1 MQKHTRIAFNGYMAN
16 QAKINEVDSATETF
30 TVAPTPAQKL
40 EKAIQESNRFLTKIN
55 IIPVDEPEGEAIL
68 LGVNGPTASRTK
80 TDAATG
86 KKRKPR
92 DVSALS
98 KDTYACKK
106 TNFDTA
112 FPYAKLDAWAK
123 FPEFQTML
131 SGSIAVQQ
139 GLDRI
144 MIGFNGTSVADDT
157 DLDANPMLEDVNI
170 GWLEKIRL
178 RAPDRVINEGAT
190 AGKVRIG
197 ANVKS
202 AANPTGTDDYQTLDG
217 LVFDAVQLLEPW
229 HRKRKDLVVIVDP
242 QLLHEKQL
250 KAVEKGAESNVEE
263 NAADEVV
270 TKGRLGGLPIELD
283 APFFIDGGVLITPLS
298 NLSIYVQSGKRRR
311 HIRDEPD
318 FDQVADYQSSNEAY
332 VIEDFGAIALV
343 ENIEKV

>member
-1 MQKHTRIAFNGYMAN
+1 MQKHTRLAFNGYMAN
-16 QAKINEVDSATETF
+16 QAKINEVDSATEAF

-40 EKAIQESNRFLTKIN
+40 ETAIQESNSFLKKIN

-80 TDAATG
+80 TNPSTG
-86 KKRKPR
+86 AKRKPR

-123 FPEFQTML
+123 FKDFQTRL
-131 SGSIAVQQ
+131 SGSIAVRQ

-157 DLDANPMLEDVNI
+157 DLDTNPLLQDVNI
-170 GWLEKIRL
+170 GWLEKIRT
-178 RAPDRVINEGAT
+178 RAPDRVISEGVESSGKVTVGAT
-190 AGKVRIG
+190 G
-197 ANVKS
+197 
-202 AANPTGTDDYQTLDG
+202 DYKTLDG
-217 LVFDAVQLLEPW
+217 LVFDAVQLLDPW
-229 HRKRKDLVVIVDP
+229 HQKRSDLVVIVDP
-242 QLLHEKQL
+242 KLLHEKKL
-250 KAVEKGAESNVEE
+250 KAVEKGVASNQEE
-263 NAADEVV
+263 NAADEILK
-270 TKGRLGGLPIELD
+270 KGRLGGLPIEHD
-283 APFFIDGGVLITPLS
+283 APFFIDGGVLITPLD

-318 FDQVADYQSSNEAY
+318 YDQVADYQSSNEAY
-332 VIEDFGAIALV
+332 VVEDFGAIALV

>member
-16 QAKINEVDSATETF
+16 QAKINEVESATETF

-80 TDAATG
+80 TDPATG

-112 FPYAKLDAWAK
+112 FPYVKLDAWAK

-144 MIGFNGTSVADDT
+144 MIGFNGTSAQDDT
-157 DLDANPMLEDVNI
+157 DLAANPMLEDVNI
-170 GWLEKIRL
+170 GWLQKVRVG
-178 RAPDRVINEGAT
+178 APDQVISEGEAV
-190 AGKVRIG
+190 AGKVTVG
-197 ANVKS
+197 A
-202 AANPTGTDDYQTLDG
+202 TGDYKTLDG
-217 LVFDAVQLLEPW
+217 LVFDAIQLLAPW

-270 TKGRLGGLPIELD
+270 TKARLGGLPIELD

>member
-1 MQKHTRIAFNGYMAN
+1 MQKNTRIAFNGYLAT
-16 QAKINEVDSATETF
+16 QAKINEVESATVTY

-40 EKAIQESNRFLTKIN
+40 EKAIQESNAFLSKIN

-80 TDAATG
+80 TDPSTG

-131 SGSIAVQQ
+131 SGAIAVQQ

-144 MIGFNGTSVADDT
+144 MIGFNGTSAQDDT
-157 DLDANPMLEDVNI
+157 DLAANPMLEDVNI
-170 GWLEKIRL
+170 GWLQKIRVG
-178 RAPDRVINEGAT
+178 APDQVMSEGEVT
-190 AGKVRIG
+190 AGKVTVG
-197 ANVKS
+197 A
-202 AANPTGTDDYQTLDG
+202 TGDYKTLDG
-217 LVFDAVQLLEPW
+217 LVFDAIQLLAPW

-250 KAVEKGAESNVEE
+250 KAVEKGAASNVEE